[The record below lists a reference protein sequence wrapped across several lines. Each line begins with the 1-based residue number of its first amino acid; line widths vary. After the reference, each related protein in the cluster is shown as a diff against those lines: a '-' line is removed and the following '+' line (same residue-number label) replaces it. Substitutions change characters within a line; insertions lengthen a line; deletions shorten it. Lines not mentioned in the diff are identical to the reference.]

1 MWSEDKIK
9 EYLKENLKKTR
20 FFHSLGVMDTAVN
33 LADHYGADVN
43 KARIAG
49 LVHDCAKNM
58 TGDALVK
65 LAKENG
71 YSIDVMYEKSP
82 QLLHGIVGA
91 IIAKT
96 LFGIEDSEVLSAITY
111 HTTGREAM
119 SLLDKIIY
127 IADFIEPSRSFP
139 GVDVI
144 RSSACVD
151 LDVTL
156 IKCFDESIKYILSKG
171 QLLHLSTINS
181 RNYVL
186 YNIL

>member
-9 EYLKENLKKTR
+9 EYLKENLKETR
-20 FFHSLGVMDTAVN
+20 YLHSLGVMDTAVS
-33 LADHYGADVN
+33 LAANYGADIT
-43 KARIAG
+43 KTRLAG

-58 TGDALVK
+58 KSPDLVK

-91 IIAKT
+91 IIAKNI
-96 LFGIEDSEVLSAITY
+96 FGINDDEVLNAVIY

-119 SLLDKIIY
+119 SLLEKIIY
-127 IADFIEPSRSFP
+127 IADFIEPSRDFP
-139 GVDVI
+139 GIDTI
-144 RSSACVD
+144 RGSALID
-151 LDVTL
+151 IDATL
-156 IKCFDESIKYILSKG
+156 IKCFDESIKYVLSKG

-186 YNIL
+186 YNI

>member
-9 EYLKENLKKTR
+9 EYLKKNLKEAR
-20 FFHSLGVMDTAVN
+20 YLHSLGVRDTAVS
-33 LADHYGADVN
+33 LAASFGADIA

-58 TGDALVK
+58 KGPDLVK

-91 IIAKT
+91 IIAKK
-96 LFGIEDSEVLSAITY
+96 LFEIEDDEILSAITY

-127 IADFIEPSRSFP
+127 IADFIEPSRNFP
-139 GVDVI
+139 GVDII
-144 RSSACVD
+144 RGSALID
-151 LDVTL
+151 LDTTL

>member
-1 MWSEDKIK
+1 MWSEDEIK
-9 EYLKENLKKTR
+9 EYLKKNLKESR
-20 FFHSLGVMDTAVN
+20 YYHSLGVMDTAVS
-33 LADHYGADVN
+33 LAKHYGADAV
-43 KARIAG
+43 KARVAG

-58 TGDALVK
+58 KGDALVK

-96 LFGIEDSEVLSAITY
+96 LFGIEDNEVLSAITY

-127 IADFIEPSRSFP
+127 IADFIEPSRCFP
-139 GVDVI
+139 GIDVI
-144 RSSACVD
+144 RSSALVD

-186 YNIL
+186 YDSL

>member
-9 EYLKENLKKTR
+9 EYLKENLKEAR
-20 FFHSLGVMDTAVN
+20 YFHSLGVMDTAVS
-33 LADHYGADVN
+33 LATHYGVDIN

-58 TGDALVK
+58 NGAALVK
-65 LAKENG
+65 IAKENG
-71 YSIDVMYEKSP
+71 YSIDIMYEKSP

-91 IIAKT
+91 IIAKK
-96 LFGIEDSEVLSAITY
+96 LFGIDDKEILSAVTY
-111 HTTGREAM
+111 HTTGRENM
-119 SLLDKIIY
+119 SLLDKVIY
-127 IADFIEPSRSFP
+127 IADSIEPSRNFP
-139 GVDVI
+139 GIDTV
-144 RSSACVD
+144 RSSAFID

-186 YNIL
+186 YYSL

>member
-1 MWSEDKIK
+1 LWSEDKIK
-9 EYLKENLKKTR
+9 EYLKKNLKKDR
-20 FFHSLGVMDTAVN
+20 YFHSLGVMDTAIS
-33 LADHYGADVN
+33 LADHYGADME

-58 TGDALVK
+58 EGAALVT
-65 LAKENG
+65 LARKNG
-71 YSIDVMYEKSP
+71 YSIDDMYEKSP

-91 IIAKT
+91 IIARN
-96 LFGIEDSEVLSAITY
+96 LFGVEDEEVLNAIIY

-127 IADFIEPSRSFP
+127 IADFIEPSRDFP
-139 GVDVI
+139 GIDII
-144 RSSACVD
+144 RANSLIN

-186 YNIL
+186 YNTL